1 MNNNYIETYETLNSK
16 LELYFLLNKG
26 QTAVKDGGKRPFA
39 DVIKDI
45 RMELID
51 EQSC

>member
-1 MNNNYIETYETLNSK
+1 MDTNYIETYETLNSK
-16 LELYFLLNKG
+16 LKLYFLLDKG
-26 QTAVKDGGKRPFA
+26 RTAVKDGRKRPFA